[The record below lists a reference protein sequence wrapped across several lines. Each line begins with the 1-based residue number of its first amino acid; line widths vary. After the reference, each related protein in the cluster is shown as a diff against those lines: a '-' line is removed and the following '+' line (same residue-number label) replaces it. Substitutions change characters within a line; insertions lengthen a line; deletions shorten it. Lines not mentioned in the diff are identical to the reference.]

1 MKKLLIPLMLLL
13 LLALPAH
20 ADGPTGLAARLD
32 SLSVQELSPLIDAA
46 LAQSELSGAA
56 LCCRKDGSPAAIA
69 VDYTVF
75 AVATRRDGLMTLC
88 CLEPA
93 RESLTLAWHNDLL
106 LSHSQDITLS
116 TTGAAWS
123 GGTLPEM
130 YASGDQLT
138 VALPMWNGSRLHL
151 TCEACADD
159 WRVTEISVHA
169 SPDGQRWSA
178 LFSLPE
184 DCLSDDI
191 LLSRCHPGNWNEPGG
206 SSW

>member
-1 MKKLLIPLMLLL
+1 MKKLLLCLMLLL
-13 LLALPAH
+13 LLALPAL

-32 SLSVQELSPLIDAA
+32 SLSAQELAPLIDAA

-56 LCCRKDGSPAAIA
+56 LCCRDDGSPAAIA

-75 AVATRRDGLMTLC
+75 AVATRKDGLMTLC

-106 LSHSQDITLS
+106 LSHSQDITMS
-116 TTGAAWS
+116 TAGAAWS

-138 VALPMWNGSRLHL
+138 VALPLWNGSRLHL
-151 TCEACADD
+151 TCESSADD

-169 SPDGQRWSA
+169 SPDGVRWAA
-178 LFSLPE
+178 LFILPE

-191 LLSRCHPGNWNEPGG
+191 LLSRCHPGDWNESHG